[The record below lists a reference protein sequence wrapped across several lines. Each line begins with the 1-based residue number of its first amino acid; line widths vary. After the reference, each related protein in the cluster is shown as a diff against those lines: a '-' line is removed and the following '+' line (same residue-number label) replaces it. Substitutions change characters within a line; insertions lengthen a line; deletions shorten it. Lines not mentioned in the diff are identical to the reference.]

1 MRFFVNLNMKPR
13 FTRPELLYHPSIPAP
28 MHGVNPRTIIGK
40 VRWDKVRRRA
50 YARNNDCCWV
60 CGVHRSKA
68 PVKRWLEAHEIYDI
82 DYRKGRMKLREI
94 VALCRLCHSYVH
106 RRRIEILV
114 DKKKIQPKFLRRVL
128 THGNTIL
135 NRTGA
140 KPWYNVEKVI
150 KEMALSKVKW
160 TKWHLIFEGKKYY
173 SKFTGPND
181 WQNYYG
187 KVNGG
192 G

>member
-1 MRFFVNLNMKPR
+1 M
-13 FTRPELLYHPSIPAP
+13 
-28 MHGVNPRTIIGK
+28 NPRTIIGK
-40 VRWDKVRRRA
+40 QRWDEVRRRA

-60 CGVHRSKA
+60 CGVHRTRA

-82 DYRKGRMKLREI
+82 DYKKGRMKLREI

-106 RRRIEILV
+106 KRRLEILV
-114 DKKKIQPKFLRRVL
+114 AKRQIQPKFLRRVL
-128 THGNTIL
+128 THGQLIL
-135 NRTGA
+135 ARKKP
-140 KPWYNVEKVI
+140 KPWYNVAKVEKD
-150 KEMALSKVKW
+150 MAASKVPW
-160 TKWHLIFEGKKYY
+160 HKWHLIFEGKKYY

-181 WQNYYG
+181 WQNYYA

>member
-1 MRFFVNLNMKPR
+1 
-13 FTRPELLYHPSIPAP
+13 

-40 VRWDKVRRRA
+40 KRWDKVRVRA
-50 YARNNDCCWV
+50 YNRNNDCCWV
-60 CGVHRSKA
+60 CGVHRSRA

-82 DYRKGRMKLREI
+82 DYKKGRMKLREI

-128 THGNTIL
+128 AHGERIL

-140 KPWYNVEKVI
+140 KPWYNEAKMEKGI
-150 KEMALSKVKW
+150 ASSKVKW
-160 TKWHLIFEGKKYY
+160 HKWHLIFEGKKYY
-173 SKFTGPND
+173 SKFKGPNA
-181 WQNYYG
+181 WQSYYG
-187 KVNGG
+187 KVDGG
-192 G
+192 R